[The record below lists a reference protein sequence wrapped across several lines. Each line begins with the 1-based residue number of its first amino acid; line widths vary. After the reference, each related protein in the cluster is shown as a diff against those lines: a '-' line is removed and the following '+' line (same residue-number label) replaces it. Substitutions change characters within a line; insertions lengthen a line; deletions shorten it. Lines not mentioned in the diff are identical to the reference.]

1 VKLHHSSSG
10 CLACLTAICTS
21 GGHARHLEAVAHVD
35 LDRYMGAWRVIACV
49 ENSVERDFVDAVE
62 TYERRSDGNIGVTFH
77 WRDRSFRAPVRTHR
91 FIGWVTDAETHA
103 RWKMRLVP
111 FFTASYVIIGL
122 GADYDWAA
130 VAHPTRQFGWV
141 LARARALP
149 DDRYREILR
158 LFVTQGY
165 DQRAF
170 IKVPQMVLSGHVA
183 EVRG

>member
-1 VKLHHSSSG
+1 VKLHHSTSG
-10 CLACLTAICTS
+10 CLACLAAVCTS
-21 GGHARHLEAVAHVD
+21 GGRARHLDAVEHVD
-35 LDRYMGAWRVIACV
+35 LDRYMGEWRVIACV

-77 WRDRSFRAPVRTHR
+77 WRERSFSAPVGTHR
-91 FIGWVTDAETHA
+91 FIGWVTDAKTNA

-111 FFTASYVIIGL
+111 FFTASYVIIGV

-158 LFVTQGY
+158 LFACQGY
-165 DQRAF
+165 DEHAF
-170 IKVPQMVLSGHVA
+170 SKVPQTVLSPAAVESRA
-183 EVRG
+183 